1 MLVTRDSTYDFSY
14 VGKSSSA
21 KRESFFEIP
30 CSFSY
35 LREVRGGRL
44 RRGRLLLEDVDLLL
58 VVAAPSDA
66 ADAADAGPAVRLLA
80 LVLVSEVVVLRPARL
95 GLAARP
101 EAAPANVHQGGRR
114 RHLDG
119 FESLII
125 LQKRNKYCKVR
136 RLGFA
141 DFNFALGL
149 SSKMGKD
156 NCSSFQSFTKSNM
169 SMNILL

>member
-1 MLVTRDSTYDFSY
+1 MKISH
-14 VGKSSSA
+14 
-21 KRESFFEIP
+21 
-30 CSFSY
+30 

-66 ADAADAGPAVRLLA
+66 ADAAADAGAAVRLLA
-80 LVLVSEVVVLRPARL
+80 IVLVSEVVVLRPARL

-125 LQKRNKYCKVR
+125 LQKRNEYCKVR
-136 RLGFA
+136 RLGFV
-141 DFNFALGL
+141 DFNLALCL
-149 SSKMGKD
+149 SSKMGKCEMGINGKAASPVQD
-156 NCSSFQSFTKSNM
+156 WAK
-169 SMNILL
+169 